1 MYRLRSDTSKLLSH
15 GGSRSELSGSS
26 SAVSLPS
33 GIYVNSEYTR
43 LLIPARVEGP
53 FGAPRSISAA
63 CQGVPVVETLIAL
76 FSVVEI
82 VIAYGRVL
90 WILW

>member
-1 MYRLRSDTSKLLSH
+1 MVVHGPSYQALRQPCRSHQGSTSTLNTQK
-15 GGSRSELSGSS
+15 
-26 SAVSLPS
+26 
-33 GIYVNSEYTR
+33 
-43 LLIPARVEGP
+43 
-53 FGAPRSISAA
+53 RSISAA
-63 CQGVPVVETLIAL
+63 CQGVPVVEALIAL